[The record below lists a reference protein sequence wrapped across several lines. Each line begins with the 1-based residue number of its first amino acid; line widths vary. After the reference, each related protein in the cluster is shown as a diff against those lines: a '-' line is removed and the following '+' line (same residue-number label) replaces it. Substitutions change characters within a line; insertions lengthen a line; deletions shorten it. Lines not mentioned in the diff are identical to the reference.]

1 MTEIKVVIIS
11 DIDIREPFIVHLKI
25 SLNSSVLPG
34 LVFNHN
40 MLEKNITSFKNVNY
54 LKILLE
60 YNNTILNL
68 RKINL

>member
-11 DIDIREPFIVHLKI
+11 DIDIREPFIVHLEI

-34 LVFNHN
+34 LVLNHN

-54 LKILLE
+54 LKSLLE

-68 RKINL
+68 KKN